1 MKHIFRLTIILGISL
16 LGELMSMLIPLPV
29 PGCIYGLILM
39 LLALVTRIVPL
50 KTVQAPGH
58 FLVEIMPVMF
68 IPAAVALV
76 DSWQALR
83 PMLLPTVVITLVSTF
98 AVMGVTGRVTQLL
111 MRKGGAAEKEDAK

>member
-16 LGELMSMLIPLPV
+16 LGELMAMLIPLPV

-50 KTVQAPGH
+50 EAVQVPGR
-58 FLVEIMPVMF
+58 FLVEIMPAMF

-83 PMLLPTVVITLVSTF
+83 SMLLPTVVITLVSTF
-98 AVMGVTGRVTQLL
+98 AVMGVTGRVTQSL
-111 MRKGGAAEKEDAK
+111 MRKGSADEKEDAK